1 MSPKL
6 KFQQKVSIVE
16 KLASPTTSVVKMTK
30 IQSFSNDAMEQ
41 AVWAAKAIHNF
52 HDLLQTKEVAKRTRH
67 ITKD

>member
-1 MSPKL
+1 
-6 KFQQKVSIVE
+6 
-16 KLASPTTSVVKMTK
+16 MTK

-52 HDLLQTKEVAKRTRH
+52 HDLLQTKEVAKRRRH